1 MAHKSSVHRSPA
13 NEAARISHETTP
25 APTSAFAGWTGFA
38 GVLFLLLGAFN
49 VIAGVAA
56 LAGDAKFAEN
66 DLFFGDLT
74 AWGMILIGFGGLQ
87 LFTSALIF
95 RRSVMGQVGGMLL
108 AGFNMVVHLFFIPAY
123 PIWSVI
129 IMIIDALVIYALTVY
144 GDDFV

>member
-13 NEAARISHETTP
+13 NEAARSSHETTRA
-25 APTSAFAGWTGFA
+25 APNTALSGWTGFA

-74 AWGMILIGFGGLQ
+74 AWGMILIGFGG
-87 LFTSALIF
+87 SSCSP
-95 RRSVMGQVGGMLL
+95 RR
-108 AGFNMVVHLFFIPAY
+108 
-123 PIWSVI
+123 
-129 IMIIDALVIYALTVY
+129 
-144 GDDFV
+144 